1 VVWILWVDTQDLDL
15 RGRIFAKLSGLAKDY
30 ENTSRVRPMQTTT
43 LITNQESLLHNAHNP
58 TPDLDLAQQLRQ
70 RQGLKDRYNPETEQI

>member
-1 VVWILWVDTQDLDL
+1 
-15 RGRIFAKLSGLAKDY
+15 
-30 ENTSRVRPMQTTT
+30 MQTTT